1 MNNTSPFELSFSGLQ
16 LDNFNFINL
25 MIIMPEN
32 RSLLTLDLSRKNLED
47 SEARQIADMLKFNKK
62 LRRLELEGNFFGPE
76 ACKYFAEALKVN
88 KTLKY
93 LDLENNRL
101 TNQGEDDSGIVD
113 IFKSLEINKTLISL
127 NLNNN
132 YLTPLC
138 GHAICECLRENPI
151 LIHLDVMSNQRFI
164 SKKNERNEDGESKFV
179 THGLSLGQLEEIK
192 DKLAENKII
201 YDQMRK
207 EEWKERKKMNI
218 EDGEVTNVANYL
230 SHLK

>member
-1 MNNTSPFELSFSGLQ
+1 
-16 LDNFNFINL
+16 

-47 SEARQIADMLKFNKK
+47 SEARQIADMLKVNKK

-76 ACKYFAEALKVN
+76 ACKFFAEALKIN

-101 TNQGEDDSGIVD
+101 TNQGEDDSGIID
-113 IFKSLEINKTLISL
+113 IFKSLETNKTLISL

-138 GHAICECLRENPI
+138 GHAMSECLRENEI
-151 LIHLDVMSNQRFI
+151 LIHLDVMTNQRFI
-164 SKKNERNEDGESKFV
+164 SKKNERNEDGESKYV
-179 THGLSLGQLEEIK
+179 THGLSLMQLEDIK
-192 DKLAENKII
+192 DKMAENKVI

-207 EEWKERKKMNI
+207 EEWKERKKVTV
-218 EDGEVTNVANYL
+218 EEQEVINVANHL